1 MERIVLNPVKIPYDM
16 DKMELL
22 KGLKTDSKNYEMI
35 LEIIENT
42 GEMIKPRAILKWC
55 NVEKVEQ
62 GSVTLMG
69 QTFISKL
76 LFDKLYNLEKVL
88 LNIVTAGDELDVLK
102 GKYSA
107 SVVDIIKYAI
117 LIETRKEVKNY
128 ISDIFGYNN
137 IAELCPGSL
146 PDWPVE
152 NNQYLFEMIGEA
164 SDIGVA
170 LKKDY
175 FMTPINTVSGILYAD
190 DKDFINCRLCK
201 KSCIGRRK
209 PFNESEYL
217 RIFKQNEINEG

>member
-76 LFDKLYNLEKVL
+76 
-88 LNIVTAGDELDVLK
+88 
-102 GKYSA
+102 
-107 SVVDIIKYAI
+107 
-117 LIETRKEVKNY
+117 
-128 ISDIFGYNN
+128 
-137 IAELCPGSL
+137 
-146 PDWPVE
+146 
-152 NNQYLFEMIGEA
+152 
-164 SDIGVA
+164 
-170 LKKDY
+170 
-175 FMTPINTVSGILYAD
+175 
-190 DKDFINCRLCK
+190 
-201 KSCIGRRK
+201 
-209 PFNESEYL
+209 
-217 RIFKQNEINEG
+217 